1 MKNIGISFNQNVT
14 PVPGEII
21 VNYQNFSRNF
31 IFRFQFCAVFISHI
45 TAIKKWL
52 QRFKSSFHFSNSP
65 IQLLERTVSKPH
77 LKAMFR
83 LDWWLIETAVQTTS
97 NIDRKLASLFRISWG
112 HQSVQFLFIFQHFRH
127 QFNTIRLKDFKYL
140 QLHNHH
146 LNRSHQRTSNG
157 LTLYSNCF
165 LNKMYFKKYFPILII
180 KVANDHSMS
189 I

>member
-1 MKNIGISFNQNVT
+1 MAFLLIKILGLFQKKVLSIIIFFEKFIYLVSISSYFHFTYHCYKKVTAKIQN
-14 PVPGEII
+14 
-21 VNYQNFSRNF
+21 
-31 IFRFQFCAVFISHI
+31 
-45 TAIKKWL
+45 
-52 QRFKSSFHFSNSP
+52 SFHFSNSP
-65 IQLLERTVSKPH
+65 IPLLERTVSKPH

-127 QFNTIRLKDFKYL
+127 QFNTIRLRDFKYL

-146 LNRSHQRTSNG
+146 LNRRYQRTSND
-157 LTLYSNCF
+157 LTLYSKCF
-165 LNKMYFKKYFPILII
+165 LNEIYFKKYFPILISE
-180 KVANDHSMS
+180 VANDHSLS

>member
-14 PVPGEII
+14 PVPRENI
-21 VNYQNFSRNF
+21 VNYQDFSRNF
-31 IFRFQFCAVFISHI
+31 IFQSQSWAIFISHI

-52 QRFKSSFHFSNSP
+52 QRFKNLFHFSNSP
-65 IQLLERTVSKPH
+65 IPLLKRTVSKPH

-83 LDWWLIETAVQTTS
+83 LDWWLIETAVQTTL

-112 HQSVQFLFIFQHFRH
+112 HQSVQFLFIFQHFKH
-127 QFNTIRLKDFKYL
+127 QFNTIRLRDFKYL

-146 LNRSHQRTSNG
+146 LNRRYQRTSND
-157 LTLYSNCF
+157 LTLYSKCF
-165 LNKMYFKKYFPILII
+165 LNEIYFKKYFPILISE
-180 KVANDHSMS
+180 VANDHSLS